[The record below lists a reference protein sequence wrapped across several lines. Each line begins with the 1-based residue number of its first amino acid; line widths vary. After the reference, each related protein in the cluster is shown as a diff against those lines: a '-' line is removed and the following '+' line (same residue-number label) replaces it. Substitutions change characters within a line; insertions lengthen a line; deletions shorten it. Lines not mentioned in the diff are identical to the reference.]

1 MQLAWLS
8 ELIKK
13 EVTSQGGAEE
23 IRMILLRRKKPKPN
37 NNTRPPSP
45 VKIKLKVLPE
55 KTGYLGRHE
64 KDRRREK
71 VISGTETAGT
81 VLKI

>member
-13 EVTSQGGAEE
+13 EVSSQRGAEE
-23 IRMILLRRKKPKPN
+23 IRMILLRKKTKNKHNEKKP
-37 NNTRPPSP
+37 TI
-45 VKIKLKVLPE
+45 KIKLKVLPE
-55 KTGYLGRHE
+55 NTGYLGRHK